1 MRVFVTGAIGFVG
14 GWLQRELAANGHEVV
29 AAPGPA
35 QLDITDRDGLI
46 RWFSTSGT
54 PDGVIHL
61 AGMAF
66 APDAHKDP
74 SEAFRV
80 NVAGTIALFEALR
93 SLGIRPAVLVSGSAD
108 VYGTPRQEDLPLTE
122 QAPLCPLLPYAISK
136 AAQEA
141 VAVEAGLRYGFPV
154 VVTRSFNHAGPGQ
167 RPVFV
172 VAAMARRVLA
182 VQRGETTAI
191 PTGNVDVRRDL
202 SDVRDVVRAYRLLL
216 EAAVDGS
223 IGAPPAIVNVASGR
237 VVTVRWVI
245 EQLCGLAGVHPAL
258 QVDASLVR
266 VSDPAEIA
274 GDSSLL
280 TSLTGWRP
288 EIPLEQTLADVL
300 SDAAARH
307 STSGDAFGTPV

>member
-14 GWLQRELAANGHEVV
+14 RWMQRELAANGHEVI
-29 AAPGPA
+29 AAPGPDE
-35 QLDITDRDGLI
+35 LDITDHDGMI
-46 RWFSTSGT
+46 RWFSSSAR

-66 APDAHKDP
+66 APDANNDP

-93 SLGIRPAVLVSGSAD
+93 SLGIRPGVLVSGSAD
-108 VYGTPRQEDLPLTE
+108 VYGTPRPEDLPLTE
-122 QAPLCPLLPYAISK
+122 QAPVAPLLPYAVSK

-141 VAVEAGLRYGFPV
+141 VAVEAGMRYGFPTV
-154 VVTRSFNHAGPGQ
+154 ITRSFNHAGPGQ

-182 VQRGETTAI
+182 VQRGERAVI

-216 EAAVDGS
+216 EAAVAGS
-223 IGAPPAIVNVASGR
+223 LGSPPTIVNVASGR

-245 EQLCGLAGVHPAL
+245 EQLCALAGVQPSL
-258 QVDASLVR
+258 EVDASLVR
-266 VSDPAEIA
+266 ARDPEEIR
-274 GDSSLL
+274 GDASLL
-280 TSLTGWRP
+280 TRLTGWRP
-288 EIPLEQTLADVL
+288 TIPLEQTLADVL
-300 SDAAARH
+300 TDAGMGR
-307 STSGDAFGTPV
+307 STSGDAE